1 MQSVYDLANKLKQPS
16 TRGIELGKIVGI
28 KPLTIRIGDSEYK
41 GGKDGW
47 KFYEP
52 FVEIEKLEAKEAKAT
67 GASVDCGTG
76 SISRLNAEK
85 VEIKELKA
93 RIKYNVGDIVAV
105 HQMDGDVSFLILCKL
120 VEVV

>member
-76 SISRLNAEK
+76 SISRFNANK

-105 HQMDGDVSFLILCKL
+105 HQMSGDVSFLILCKL
-120 VEVV
+120 SEVV

>member
-1 MQSVYDLANKLKQPS
+1 MQSVYDLANKLKQPT
-16 TRGIELGKIVGI
+16 TRGIELGKVVNT
-28 KPLTIRIGDSEYK
+28 KPLTIRIGESEYK

-47 KFYEP
+47 QFYEP
-52 FVEIEKLEAKEAKAT
+52 FVEVEKLEAKEVKAT

-76 SISRLNAEK
+76 GISRFNAEK

-105 HQMDGDVSFLILCKL
+105 HQMSGDVSFLILCKL
-120 VEVV
+120 LEVV

>member
-1 MQSVYDLANKLKQPS
+1 MQSVYDLANKLKQPP
-16 TRGIELGKIVGI
+16 TRGIELGEVVSIT
-28 KPLTIRIGDSEYK
+28 PLTIRIGESEYK
-41 GGKDGW
+41 SGKDGW
-47 KFYEP
+47 KFYEL
-52 FVEIEKLEAKEAKAT
+52 FVELEKLEAKEAKAT

-76 SISRLNAEK
+76 GISHLNADK

-105 HQMDGDVSFLILCKL
+105 HQMSGDISFLILCKL